1 MSITRALEVLAA
13 WLERLLG
20 APSPQPVPV
29 PVRVEQP
36 RRRRS

>member
-1 MSITRALEVLAA
+1 MLITRALEALAA

-20 APSPQPVPV
+20 APSPELVPVPV
-29 PVRVEQP
+29 PVERP